1 VTKRGV
7 PVKGQLRSHKL
18 FAKSIE
24 KYISMVDLAKIYS
37 TSAWNGPAEL
47 IALKDGPNKKLLIDV
62 DGYPG
67 VRRLADLNT
76 DAGSVA
82 ELYKCCPDSRFVNQ
96 YWQSVILD
104 PERKYRQ
111 ERLRSAILNHATT
124 TTVLLERSSSDA
136 SSGADS
142 PTNERSSSDDDSPSK
157 GRSSSDEDLASRD

>member
-1 VTKRGV
+1 V
-7 PVKGQLRSHKL
+7 Q
-18 FAKSIE
+18 
-24 KYISMVDLAKIYS
+24 
-37 TSAWNGPAEL
+37 L